1 MKVFSEIM
9 NAFELSGQIQSI
21 QPLTSGGIHQTYQIQ
36 LTTGEAYILQQMN
49 TEVFQHPET
58 VMKNLQIVGLY
69 LKDSFPE
76 KSILHFHQTAEG
88 KYLYQNWRL
97 MDCMQ
102 GYSLKTCENLE
113 QIHQAGQA
121 FGAFQKAVSKIPA
134 NALKS
139 VITGFHDTKAY
150 FQKLTALGVRSEEVE
165 RLKSWQKR
173 ACFVQEAYLKEKIPL
188 RTVHYDMKCSN
199 LLFDR
204 ETNQPLAVIDWD
216 TIMSGMPVYDFGDA
230 VRSFASNVSS
240 SERDFNLV
248 GLDMRKFKAFTSG
261 WREEA
266 ELLPE
271 EQKLLIPSIFSVTV
285 ELAVRYLT
293 DYLQGNIYFKT
304 EFPEQNL
311 IRAKNQIKLAEEILK
326 HQSEME
332 NCL

>member
-1 MKVFSEIM
+1 MKIFSEISE
-9 NAFELSGQIQSI
+9 AFGLYAQIRKI
-21 QPLTSGGIHQTYQIQ
+21 QPLNSGGIHRTYQIQ
-36 LTTGEAYILQQMN
+36 LMTGENYILQKMN
-49 TEVFQHPET
+49 TEAFQNPET
-58 VMKNLQIVGLY
+58 VMENLQIAGLY

-76 KSILHFHQTAEG
+76 KRILHFYQTAEG

-97 MDCMQ
+97 MDCIS
-102 GYSLKTCENLE
+102 GYSMKTCENLE

-134 NALKS
+134 EALKS
-139 VITGFHDTKAY
+139 VIPEFHNTKAY
-150 FQKLTALGVRSEEVE
+150 FQKLKALEIRSEETE
-165 RLKSWQKR
+165 LLKSWQER
-173 ACFVQEAYLKEKIPL
+173 ACFVQEAYLKEKIPF

-199 LLFDR
+199 LLFDK
-204 ETNQPLAVIDWD
+204 ETNQPVAVIDWD

-240 SERDFNLV
+240 SERDLNLV

-261 WREEA
+261 WMEEA

-271 EQKLLIPSIFSVTV
+271 EKKLLIPSIFSVTV

-293 DYLQGNIYFKT
+293 DYLQGNLYFKT

-326 HQSEME
+326 HESEME